1 MPKKPSKAEGGNE
14 KPQGFKMGGQR
25 ERIKEQA
32 EKQGYKPQDDKLLI
46 VVGGKETFETK
57 VMREDIKKKAQV
69 NYEQ

>member
-1 MPKKPSKAEGGNE
+1 
-14 KPQGFKMGGQR
+14 MGGQR
-25 ERIKEQA
+25 EKIREQA

-46 VVGGKETFETK
+46 VVGGKQTIETK